1 MKKFLSSL
9 LALTMILSLVIV
21 PANAAAD
28 ITGTATVKRG
38 ETTTLT
44 AFDKPAK
51 VEVSGTEYTVTD
63 AAPTYRW
70 TSGTPANATVPANST
85 NRTVDVT
92 GVAAGTSVITCT
104 MTVQYSVPAAN
115 GAGADVKLTSISK
128 DVTVTVTVTDPDGEA
143 NAAFQNAITDITY
156 NGRKCEINKSKTNVT
171 YYKYEGD
178 LTDTWGAQAGSA
190 YEDIR
195 ATASD
200 NKLTVS
206 GKLREGNKLP
216 LSLRSQRE
224 QLA

>member
-1 MKKFLSSL
+1 MMKKFLSSL

-70 TSGTPANATVPANST
+70 TSGTPAYATVPANST
-85 NRTVDVT
+85 DRTVDVT

-115 GAGADVKLTSISK
+115 DAGVDVKLTSISK
-128 DVTVTVTVTDPDGEA
+128 DVTVTVTDPDGEA

-190 YEDIR
+190 YE
-195 ATASD
+195 
-200 NKLTVS
+200 
-206 GKLREGNKLP
+206 
-216 LSLRSQRE
+216 LSLIHI
-224 QLA
+224 